1 MHVAPH
7 RAFFNRPGEPG
18 CGAVLSTEVYHCS
31 WFSFGFAV
39 SFDSVGEFKNEF
51 HSELLFTWLQAQKSN
66 SPTLSVLLSAFSSW
80 PPICGPFGLLMA
92 RHPKMPIS
100 FFLSYA

>member
-18 CGAVLSTEVYHCS
+18 CGAVLSTGVYSCS

-39 SFDSVGEFKNEF
+39 WVSLLAAHLCFVWTSNGKPLICIVRLAVPAGFNERMSGDS
-51 HSELLFTWLQAQKSN
+51 
-66 SPTLSVLLSAFSSW
+66 
-80 PPICGPFGLLMA
+80 
-92 RHPKMPIS
+92 
-100 FFLSYA
+100 